1 MAKQANKTKKKRSF
15 PTAFTVLFIVLIL
28 SALLTF
34 IIPSGSYVKL
44 SYDSDKSVFT
54 LLSPNGDTK
63 EMPATQETL
72 DKLNVKATL
81 EKFTDGSIK
90 KPVSV
95 PGTYEKIEQNPQG
108 LKEIIQAPILG
119 VYDTIDI
126 IMFVFIIGGV
136 IGVLNFSGAFNA
148 GIASLSR
155 ITKGREYILIIFVTF
170 LIALGGTTFGMAE
183 ETIALYPILVP
194 IFLAANYDVLVCIA
208 AIYMG
213 SSIGTM
219 FSTTNPFSAVIGSNA
234 AGISF
239 MDGLTF
245 RVVGLVLA
253 IIITLVYILR
263 YAKKVKADPTK
274 SLIYDQKEEI
284 QKKFSIDKGEAPK
297 LTLRLKLMLII
308 FAATFVIMI
317 YGVAVKGW
325 WFTEMT
331 ALFLVSGIILGI
343 LSGMG
348 EKQFVNKF
356 VEGAAD
362 LISVALVI
370 GVARSINIVLESGG
384 IADSILNFFSTAI
397 TGMNS
402 NIFIILMLAIFV
414 ILGFFIPSS
423 SGLAVL
429 SIPIMAPLAD
439 AVGLPRDVIISSY
452 LYGIGLIAFITPTG
466 LILATLS
473 MVEVTYDKWLKF
485 IMPLMGYLALFSA
498 VMLLIQ
504 VNF

>member
-1 MAKQANKTKKKRSF
+1 METQSSMKKRKLSF

-28 SALLTF
+28 SAILTF
-34 IIPSGSYVKL
+34 IIPAGSYVKL
-44 SYDSDKSVFT
+44 SYDSDKSIFT
-54 LLSPNGDTK
+54 TLNPSGEITEL
-63 EMPATQETL
+63 PATQQTL

-81 EKFTDGSIK
+81 DKFTDGSIT
-90 KPVSV
+90 KPIAI
-95 PGTYEKIEQNPQG
+95 PGTYEKITQNPQG
-108 LKEIIQAPILG
+108 LKEIITSPIEG

-155 ITKGREYILIIFVTF
+155 ITKGKEYMLIVFVTF
-170 LIALGGTTFGMAE
+170 LIALGGTTFGLAE

-194 IFLAANYDVLVCIA
+194 IFLAAKYDVLVCIA

-213 SSIGTM
+213 TSVGTM
-219 FSTTNPFSAVIGSNA
+219 FSTVNPFSAVIASNA
-234 AGISF
+234 AGINF
-239 MDGLTF
+239 TDGLGF
-245 RVVGLVLA
+245 RAIALIIALA
-253 IIITLVYILR
+253 ITLIYILK
-263 YAKKVKADPTK
+263 YAKKVKNDPSK
-274 SLIYDQKEEI
+274 SLVYDLKDHIEE
-284 QKKFSIDKGEAPK
+284 KFASHGEAPK
-297 LTLRLKLMLII
+297 LTLKLKLMLII
-308 FAATFVIMI
+308 FASTFAIMI
-317 YGVAVKGW
+317 YGVSSQGW

-331 ALFLVSGIILGI
+331 ALFLVSGIIIGV

-356 VEGAAD
+356 VAGAGD

-370 GVARSINIVLESGG
+370 GVARSINIVLENGG
-384 IADSILNFFSTAI
+384 IADSILNFCSTSI
-397 TGMNS
+397 SGMNS
-402 NIFIILMLAIFV
+402 NIFIILMLIVFIV
-414 ILGFFIPSS
+414 LGFFIPSS

-439 AVGLPRDVIISSY
+439 SVGLPREVIISSY

-473 MVEVTYDKWLKF
+473 MVDVTYDKWLKF
-485 IMPLMGYLALFSA
+485 IMPLMGYLAIFSA
-498 VMLLIQ
+498 IMLLIQ
-504 VNF
+504 VNL